1 MDPLLGFTLSLL
13 IAAAVATLLN
23 RINVSP
29 VAGYIIAGLLIGPVF
44 NAVDPNSE
52 YITIA
57 SNIGIALIAFEIGLT
72 AKLGFLRRHGH
83 EIGMTALIEFAVIAF
98 LVAAIG
104 VSIGFPIIVSVILGL
119 MALNTSTAIAFKMVE
134 AGGRLTER
142 SMLRVL
148 SVGTIEDIIVMT
160 GISLIPAFSQL
171 GSLNV
176 ENVFYQISFVVITV
190 LVVLI
195 VSLQVMPKIFSFVSK
210 GNEQEITVLLLL
222 ATAIGFGWLGNYMG
236 ISFSL
241 GAFIAG
247 LVISSVDLPREVMDR
262 MVSLRDLFAIL
273 FFISIGLAMPR
284 IESLESVAYAAAI
297 AVAIIG
303 LKFFSFTS
311 AAWLIGRNLEKAI
324 RIGFYM
330 IPISEFALI
339 VANEGYRYG
348 FIDNSFFMASAFAVI
363 TSVILASIL
372 VKNDEYYAGRAASAV
387 PERIKRSVET
397 FSARV
402 TGFLIGKMFRE
413 GEGRRLLL
421 AMGSKIAVIIVI
433 TAIGS
438 LLIQILNE
446 IPLFPDF
453 LLVVQAGIATM
464 VGLIVLTEMV
474 RLGHDINKTIEVVLK
489 IKGQEANRALKAF
502 RDAVYLFI
510 LLAISSIAILSAA
523 ALVRKLFQESGG
535 VTANI
540 LSFTIIISFTLIAF
554 LFSYSRIRKMLEAL
568 EGIINRI

>member
-1 MDPLLGFTLSLL
+1 MDPLLGFTISLV
-13 IAAAVATLLN
+13 IAAAVATVLK
-23 RINVSP
+23 RMSVSP

-44 NAVDPNSE
+44 RAVDPTSE

-210 GNEQEITVLLLL
+210 GNEQEVTVLLL